1 MTKKYYVYT
10 HSRNDDNSYF
20 YVGKGTGKRAWSK
33 YDRNNLWHKIVKKH
47 GYTVKIEGYFDDEE
61 QAFWY
66 EKYLI
71 SVFRNREY
79 KLANFTDGG
88 DGVSG
93 YKHTEETRKKLS
105 EISKEKYSNEEYAK
119 KMAQIRK
126 EQWTEEAREKA
137 SKSSAKVWSKEDVKK
152 QHSEKLKKAYSS
164 EEMRK
169 VQANR
174 NKKYRE
180 SEVGKKEF
188 VERIKGYW
196 SSPESQT
203 EEAKRKRSEARK
215 KSWEKRRGITNA
227 SN

>member
-1 MTKKYYVYT
+1 MNKKYYVYT
-10 HSRNDDNSYF
+10 HSRNDTNDYF
-20 YVGKGTGKRAWSK
+20 YVGKGIGKRAWSK
-33 YDRNNLWHKIVKKH
+33 YARNNLWHKIVKKH
-47 GYTVKIEGYFDDEE
+47 GYTVRVEGHFDNEE
-61 QAFWY
+61 DAFWY

-71 SVFRNREY
+71 NVFRSRGYE
-79 KLANFTDGG
+79 LANFTDGG

-93 YKHTEETRKKLS
+93 YKHTDETKKKLS
-105 EISKEKYSNEEYAK
+105 EISKQKYSNEEYAQ

-137 SKSSAKVWSKEDVKK
+137 SKSSKNVWTEDVKK

-169 VQANR
+169 VQSNR

-188 VERIKGYW
+188 VARVKGYW
-196 SSPESQT
+196 SSPKSQT
-203 EEAKRKRSEARK
+203 EEAKRKRSEAIK
-215 KSWEKRRGITNA
+215 KSWETRRGLKDATN
-227 SN
+227 